1 MCMRT
6 VAQFCERAL
15 RARGDRAR
23 VVELEKSG
31 WVNLSRA
38 PAAVAQGTQ
47 VGGLPAGL
55 LLVVFVASQAQRVAF
70 LPEQRTLFV
79 CGVPQDLKA
88 ALSLS
93 CVCLLTRR
101 KAPRRLLSHVLCAVA
116 LLVLGIDLFLR
127 LNAGVRLNLDL
138 LVYGLRK
145 SFHPALLLSN
155 LAMASAGTL
164 TSACVM
170 VPLAALLVRTASDL
184 RVRSTWPWLAAVV
197 LAATVAFVVESPCCS
212 ASQSISLG
220 VCSATPPGRC
230 CEAKARAQSS
240 NVLCILAAVRTP
252 RISLRYG
259 PPAIRRGALF
269 PCAGCVG
276 ASVGRRP
283 CWPDTG

>member
-1 MCMRT
+1 MCWRT
-6 VAQFCERAL
+6 AAQFCERAL

-31 WVNLSRA
+31 WVNLSM
-38 PAAVAQGTQ
+38 PPVAVAQGTQ

-93 CVCLLTRR
+93 CVSLLTRR
-101 KAPRRLLSHVLCAVA
+101 RAPRRLLSHVLCAVA

-138 LVYGLRK
+138 LVYGVRK

-170 VPLAALLVRTASDL
+170 VPLAALLVRASDL
-184 RVRSTWPWLAAVV
+184 RVRNTRPWLATVV

-259 PPAIRRGALF
+259 PPALRRGALF
-269 PCAGCVG
+269 PCAGYVG
-276 ASVGRRP
+276 ASAGRRR
-283 CWPDTG
+283 CWPDSG